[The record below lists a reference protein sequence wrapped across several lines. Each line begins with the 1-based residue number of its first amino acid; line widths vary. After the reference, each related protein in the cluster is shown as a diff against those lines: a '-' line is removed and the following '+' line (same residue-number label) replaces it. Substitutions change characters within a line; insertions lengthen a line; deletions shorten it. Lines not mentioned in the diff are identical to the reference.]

1 MSISAKTPSSAPG
14 IVRRL
19 RTLLREQWIFAAALG
34 TVLLGELLLLVDSGA
49 RSLLVYPGLVVMAVL
64 ALLARRWPV
73 LCGFAGAFVLAA
85 NSALIHLIHFDPYSF
100 GLAAILLTEN
110 IAGVALVLTAFW
122 RTRKRYAIPVTA
134 LLVLSC
140 LGSIHLRTGSSLV
153 IAPEEISRA
162 IGAGFLELV
171 LAIGTGLY
179 LRGTQPR
186 SDDTPLQA
194 LVRRQWPVIAVL
206 FVFLFLDLISMGAV
220 LPAVVVLLGGGVL
233 SVLAV
238 LAPTRPVEAPM
249 LGAAAVALMAV
260 TMRLIGA
267 QSDTLLLGPIRPTVI
282 AAGMILLAFS
292 TRYAP
297 PRKAVWSGAALVVSA
312 LFAMTVT
319 PGDENYDWPSDAL
332 TFLFMGGLLLVLA
345 VGTGVYFRARD
356 NERARTVETAV
367 SSAQQAERMALA
379 RELHD
384 VVAHHVTGIVV
395 QAQAAQMVAEKN
407 PQAATDALARIAD
420 SGTEALTAMR
430 RLVASMRGAEPAGAS
445 KATEQATTNLE
456 ADLAALIE
464 GARRHGADTEA
475 APNINLRVDIGRQ
488 IPQEVARSALR
499 VVQESL
505 TNSRKHAFDVSQIEI
520 DVDVSRTHLRTR
532 VTDDGS
538 GSHARPVGGS
548 GGYGLVGM
556 RERVELLGGRFNA
569 GPGDHVGWRVEAWLP
584 LGEQNEQEDSR

>member
-1 MSISAKTPSSAPG
+1 MKPPPTAPDAPWWQRLSA
-14 IVRRL
+14 
-19 RTLLREQWIFAAALG
+19 LLREQWIFATALG
-34 TVLLGELLLLVDSGA
+34 LILVGEVLMLAD
-49 RSLLVYPGLVVMAVL
+49 RSDRDVLAVPGLAAMAAL
-64 ALLARRWPV
+64 ALLARRRPT
-73 LCGFAGAFVLAA
+73 LCAAAGAVVLAA
-85 NSALIHLIHFDPYSF
+85 NSVLIRWVDGDPYSF

-110 IAGVALVLTAFW
+110 VAGVALVLTAFW
-122 RTRKRYAIPVTA
+122 RARKRFAIPVTA
-134 LLVLSC
+134 ALVLSC
-140 LGSIHLRTGSSLV
+140 LGSIYLRTGSSFVYPDTDL
-153 IAPEEISRA
+153 SRA
-162 IGAGFLELV
+162 LGVGFLELV

-179 LRGTQPR
+179 LRGTRPR
-186 SDDTPLQA
+186 TDDTPLQA

-206 FVFLFLDLISMGAV
+206 FVILFLDCISVNGA
-220 LPAVVVLLGGGVL
+220 LPALVVGIGGVVL

-238 LAPTRPVEAPM
+238 LAPMRPVEAPM
-249 LGAAAVALMAV
+249 LGAVAVALMAV
-260 TMRLIGA
+260 AMRLVHVSPENFLI
-267 QSDTLLLGPIRPTVI
+267 GPIRPTAI

-292 TRYAP
+292 TRYAV
-297 PRKAVWSGAALVVSA
+297 PRKAVWSGAALVASA
-312 LFAMTVT
+312 LFALVVA
-319 PGDENYDWPSDAL
+319 PGEGSFDTTSEILGS
-332 TFLFMGGLLLVLA
+332 LFMGGMLLVLS

-356 NERARTVETAV
+356 NERTKTVESAV

-445 KATEQATTNLE
+445 AATEQATTDLE
-456 ADLAALIE
+456 ADLRALVE
-464 GARRHGADTEA
+464 GARRHGAESLH
-475 APNINLRVDIGRQ
+475 APSIDLTVDLGRT

-505 TNSRKHAFDVSQIEI
+505 TNSGKHAY
-520 DVDVSRTHLRTR
+520 DVSRIEITVDATRSHLRTR

-538 GSHARPVGGS
+538 GTHARPVGGS

-556 RERVELLGGRFNA
+556 RERVELLGGRFHA
-569 GPGDHVGWRVEAWLP
+569 GPGEHVGWRVEAWLP
-584 LGEQNEQEDSR
+584 LEQDEEEDSR